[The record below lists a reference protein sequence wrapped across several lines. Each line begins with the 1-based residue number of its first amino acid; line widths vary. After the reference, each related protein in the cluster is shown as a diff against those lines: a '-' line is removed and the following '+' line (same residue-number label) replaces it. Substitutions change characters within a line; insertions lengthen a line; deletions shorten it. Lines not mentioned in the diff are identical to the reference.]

1 MNTTTLLHPSYLGPI
16 TQYIAIIQSNAIVFE
31 NEDNYQK
38 QSYRNRTYI
47 YGANGK
53 LLLTIPIKHSQT
65 KEKQLYKNVRIEN
78 DFKWQLL
85 HWRSLESAYRTSP
98 FFEYYE
104 DEFAPLFEKPKKFLL
119 DFNYECMSVVL
130 DNLQIDIPISKT
142 NTYHKTPADILD
154 LRSLIHAKKEKNYDL
169 DPYIQVFQDKKGFI
183 SNLSILDLLFNEGP
197 NAVNYLESQSIL

>member
-16 TQYIAIIQSNAIVFE
+16 AQYIAIVKSNTIVFE

-85 HWRSLESAYRTSP
+85 HWKSLESAYRTSP

-104 DEFAPLFEKPKKFLL
+104 DEFAPLFEKPKEFLM
-119 DFNYECMSVVL
+119 DFNYECMSIVL
-130 DNLQIDIPISKT
+130 DSLQVDAPTSKT
-142 NTYHKTPADILD
+142 NIYDKKPTNILD
-154 LRSLIHAKKEKNYDL
+154 SRHLINVKKERKYNL

-197 NAVNYLESQSIL
+197 NALTYLENQSIL